1 MLKKSEIKLKL
12 LSDGAKDLGEYFR
25 KYKDYNNYLAILQG
39 ASHNLTRYGAGN
51 PNLTRWSHPN
61 IMLPNLTEGTFADHS
76 AIAPL
81 TDAFESSLVTHINA
95 LHDASPIA
103 TTYFSTKTIRNMCA
117 VAASKKIPKISF
129 GDKQGYLLII
139 SDSQMAQLKKDTEY
153 TAAWHSIASMNP
165 TITGIGEGFYEG
177 CWIIVSAD
185 VPSVKTTLADVQG
198 NGEFLASTNA
208 ECMLTGTSNLADA
221 ARIQYGL
228 SIPTFFENAI
238 DAGPYKCAIL
248 LGRSALACGYGDKL
262 SFESETWD
270 FKAKKEDAAMMT
282 FGTMRTDILD
292 SDGYFDSGFKENTS
306 SLVCVT
312 YSPLTLSWS

>member
-1 MLKKSEIKLKL
+1 
-12 LSDGAKDLGEYFR
+12 
-25 KYKDYNNYLAILQG
+25 
-39 ASHNLTRYGAGN
+39 
-51 PNLTRWSHPN
+51 
-61 IMLPNLTEGTFADHS
+61 MLPNLTEGTFADHS